1 MPEWCRATLPPDR
14 WPNLASST
22 MDMFSSVDALRDF
35 ISGFGPWAPV
45 VFAALQIVQVVLA
58 PVPGGVAVVV
68 GTVLFGVWGGLGL
81 SLLGSLIGS
90 ALLFAAVRRW
100 GRPLAVRLFGA
111 ERVAAY
117 TDRLDRDG
125 RLLFVIMLVPFLPD
139 DMVVGLAGLS
149 AVSFRRFLVVVV
161 LGRTPS
167 WLLTALVTA
176 GLATQSLAVV
186 ITVVL
191 ALTGVGAVLFS
202 HRARLEAWLLRR

>member
-1 MPEWCRATLPPDR
+1 
-14 WPNLASST
+14 

-35 ISGFGPWAPV
+35 ISGFGPWGPA
-45 VFAALQIVQVVLA
+45 VFVALQVVQVVLA

-68 GTVLFGVWGGLGL
+68 GTVLFGVGGGLVL

-90 ALLFAAVRRW
+90 AILFACVRRW
-100 GRPLAVRLFGA
+100 GRPLAVRVFGA

-125 RLLFVIMLVPFLPD
+125 RLLFVIMLIPFLPD
-139 DMVVGLAGLS
+139 DVVVGLAGLS
-149 AVSFRRFLVVVV
+149 AVPFRRFLVIVV

-191 ALTGVGAVLFS
+191 TLAGVGAVLFTY
-202 HRARLEAWLLRR
+202 RGRLETWLLHR